1 MDLKAFKK
9 GVQRMAES
17 TSGIINEI
25 QTFEINI
32 YCRYDILPL
41 IYSKPRLLTTSLS
54 SIRIEDTKNGEV
66 VVGAKIVV

>member
-1 MDLKAFKK
+1 MDLKAVKK

-32 YCRYDILPL
+32 L
-41 IYSKPRLLTTSLS
+41 
-54 SIRIEDTKNGEV
+54 
-66 VVGAKIVV
+66 